1 MLSPEHPAAE
11 VSIIPIGF
19 HATAHSVFR
28 NYIPPVFIPKESL
41 RIRTAALDHPIC
53 CKDDYSDL
61 CVSSN
66 SECAICL
73 DTFMCPVMLIE
84 CKHSF
89 CSDCIVK
96 WCSKSNICPLC
107 KSCQTD
113 FIQYRG
119 SGINGAFHVWR
130 LHDSSDRYNDDCLKA
145 DVQRAHRRTIK
156 SAVRHYKRCFL
167 NNKDFGR

>member
-1 MLSPEHPAAE
+1 MLSPEHPAASPL
-11 VSIIPIGF
+11 SIIPIGF

-41 RIRTAALDHPIC
+41 RTRTSVLDHSIC
-53 CKDDYSDL
+53 CKGDSSDL
-61 CVSSN
+61 HVSSN
-66 SECAICL
+66 AECAICL
-73 DTFMCPVMLIE
+73 DAFLCPVMLIE

-119 SGINGAFHVWR
+119 SGLNGAFHVWR
-130 LHDSSDRYNDDCLKA
+130 LHDSSDHCVDGLPA
-145 DVQRAHRRTIK
+145 DHQRAHRRSIK

-167 NNKDFGR
+167 HHKDRG